1 MSSSKPTKVH
11 SVRLTNSGQAARA
24 TSMADLMKS
33 VKTSFISPKK
43 GEILAGTITKLN
55 SYEIL
60 VDIGA
65 KTEAVVL
72 EKDKR
77 LLRNIIGILKVGDK
91 VTVSILN
98 PESEFGNPVV
108 SLRRFMDDK
117 VWNKLNELQKSQKV
131 VEATITEVTRGGFI
145 VMVGD
150 AQGFLPNSQA
160 SFLETGQNPL
170 GKKVAVN
177 VLELSR
183 LAHKIIFSQKAG
195 QSIEFEKEIKEL
207 KPEQKI
213 TSTIS
218 NITSFGVFVSLQ
230 GKSHLIEGLIH
241 ISEIAWEKLM
251 EVPKDYKPG
260 EKIEAVIIGFDK
272 KAARVNLSLRRLTED
287 PFEKEMSKF
296 EPDKKISVS
305 VSEITANGVL
315 FNLENGIEGI
325 IKKEKIP
332 PNVTYK
338 EGQTVS
344 LTVSMVD
351 KKRRRVILAPVLM
364 EKPIGYR

>member
-1 MSSSKPTKVH
+1 MSSSLSTKATH
-11 SVRLTNSGQAARA
+11 STGSGRAA
-24 TSMADLMKS
+24 SMADLMKS
-33 VKTSFISPKK
+33 TKSTFISPKK
-43 GEILAGTITKLN
+43 GENLEGTITKLN

-77 LLRNIIGILKVGDK
+77 LLRNIMGILKVGDK
-91 VTVSILN
+91 VTVSVLN

-108 SLRRFMDDK
+108 SLRRFMEDK
-117 VWNKLNELQKSQKV
+117 VWDKLNELQKSQKV
-131 VEATITEVTRGGFI
+131 IEATITEVTRGGFI
-145 VMVGD
+145 VTAND

-160 SFLETGQNPL
+160 SFLETGQAPL

-183 LAHKIIFSQKAG
+183 LQHKIIFSQKAG
-195 QSIEFEKEIKEL
+195 QSIEFEKEIREL
-207 KPEQKI
+207 KTEQKI

-218 NITSFGVFVSLQ
+218 NITTFGVFVSLQ
-230 GKSHLIEGLIH
+230 GKTHLIEGLIH
-241 ISEIAWEKLM
+241 ISEISWEKLA
-251 EVPKDYKPG
+251 EVPREFKAG
-260 EKIEAVIIGFDK
+260 EKIETVIIGFDK

-296 EPDKKISVS
+296 EPDKKVSAS

-315 FNLENGIEGI
+315 FNLGNGIEGI
-325 IKKEKIP
+325 IKKEKVP

-338 EGQTVS
+338 EGQTIS

-351 KKRRRVILAPVLM
+351 KKRRKVILAPILK